1 MVHIDIN
8 KPKNEPLAE
17 EISRFLTEM
26 EEIVRTARMI
36 THSGRF
42 KFDAFL
48 FLAWRK

>member
-1 MVHIDIN
+1 MTQIDIN
-8 KPKNEPLAE
+8 KPKNEALAE
-17 EISRFLTEM
+17 EIRRFLTEM
-26 EEIVRTARMI
+26 EEIMRTSKMV